1 MKTNHLDGHCQF
13 VKCIYGEK
21 CIYIVYILCIPSF
34 QNKREKRRSLK
45 YFFFHNFF
53 CLCYMNRFN
62 SLKHM
67 QQFDHIILIKRKKK
81 IESKKYTLLFIS
93 NTSTINTQGNASL
106 KLAKNQ
112 AKARQHPEVK
122 RLPS

>member
-1 MKTNHLDGHCQF
+1 
-13 VKCIYGEK
+13 
-21 CIYIVYILCIPSF
+21 
-34 QNKREKRRSLK
+34 
-45 YFFFHNFF
+45 
-53 CLCYMNRFN
+53 MNRFN